1 MAHFD
6 NLIIKKIIVHQVGNK
21 FHNDGIKFSESIFVP
36 NEAIALLLCRYF
48 IASFRSDDKE
58 YQFYNEVDIKF
69 NEINGIA
76 ATIFSNSS
84 SFVEQSKKI
93 TLHLYN
99 ESNHPNI
106 KTGEV
111 YIVLFE
117 TANINETPQNV
128 IGIFKSE
135 NKDTYLKVY
144 PEGNDLKIQH
154 DKGININ
161 RLDKGCLIYN
171 EDAEKGY
178 KIFITDNTSKS
189 KGEEAKYWKER
200 FLQIRSRNNDYIQ
213 TENILTIC
221 KDFISTL
228 PINDLGKSFKSS
240 ILNQATSSLHS
251 DRIYLRDFIE
261 QSFGVYGLSQEFSK
275 FLSEK
280 QKETGI
286 EMDEVLTPSP
296 IAIKKANRLNP
307 ITTIK
312 LDDNFDIKMRG
323 GTDYLERG
331 YDEARQLYYYKLFF
345 KEEK

>member
-1 MAHFD
+1 M
-6 NLIIKKIIVHQVGNK
+6 
-21 FHNDGIKFSESIFVP
+21 
-36 NEAIALLLCRYF
+36 
-48 IASFRSDDKE
+48 
-58 YQFYNEVDIKF
+58 
-69 NEINGIA
+69 
-76 ATIFSNSS
+76 
-84 SFVEQSKKI
+84 
-93 TLHLYN
+93 
-99 ESNHPNI
+99 
-106 KTGEV
+106 
-111 YIVLFE
+111 
-117 TANINETPQNV
+117 
-128 IGIFKSE
+128 
-135 NKDTYLKVY
+135 
-144 PEGNDLKIQH
+144 KIQH